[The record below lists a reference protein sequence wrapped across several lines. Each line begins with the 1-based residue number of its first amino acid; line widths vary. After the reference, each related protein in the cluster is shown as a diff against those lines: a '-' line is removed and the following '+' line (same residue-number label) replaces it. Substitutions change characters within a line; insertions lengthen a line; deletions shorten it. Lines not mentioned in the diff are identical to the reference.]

1 MKKLSKVLSFT
12 NGLKKYAPEIIGTVA
27 GAVLGT
33 VGVNLYTDVIH
44 PAPEKVVPAETEIKL
59 TKAQK
64 QEVLYVLRELRGL
77 LDDQQGDDSLWV
89 NTQVATKLSLTLGEP
104 ISTRNTSELLAIIDA
119 ALAELYAD
127 TIQTADSG
135 LER

>member
-1 MKKLSKVLSFT
+1 MKKLSKVLPFT
-12 NGLKKYAPEIIGTVA
+12 NGLKKYAPEIIGMAA

-44 PAPEKVVPAETEIKL
+44 PASGKVVPAETEIKL

-104 ISTRNTSELLAIIDA
+104 ISTRNTAELLAIIDA
-119 ALAELYAD
+119 AIAELYTAA
-127 TIQTADSG
+127 TQTADHG
-135 LER
+135 LKR